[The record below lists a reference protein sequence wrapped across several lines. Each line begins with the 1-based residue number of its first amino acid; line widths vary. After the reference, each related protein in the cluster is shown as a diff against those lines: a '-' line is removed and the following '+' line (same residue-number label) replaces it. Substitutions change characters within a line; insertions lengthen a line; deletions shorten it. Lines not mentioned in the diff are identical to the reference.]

1 VEEKYGCTMMGKGH
15 RTVSREPRE
24 ERVKQQSFS
33 DFQKHPDVFAV
44 EAVEGH
50 YPPTLL
56 EQVEVHASS

>member
-1 VEEKYGCTMMGKGH
+1 MMMGKEH